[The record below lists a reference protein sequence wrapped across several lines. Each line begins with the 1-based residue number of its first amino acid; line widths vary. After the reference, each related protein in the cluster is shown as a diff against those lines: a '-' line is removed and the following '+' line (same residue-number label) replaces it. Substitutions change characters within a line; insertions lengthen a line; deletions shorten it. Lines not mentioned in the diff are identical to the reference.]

1 MRLSILGLA
10 MTLAASGCASA
21 PQSQLPGG
29 GGVVDEKAQRQQS
42 RVEQRVENRVDQE
55 TDAAVD
61 SVLDRLL
68 NKVFGN

>member
-1 MRLSILGLA
+1 MV
-10 MTLAASGCASA
+10 LAASGCATA

-42 RVEQRVENRVDQE
+42 RVGNRVEDRVDQE

-68 NKVFGN
+68 DKAFGD

>member
-1 MRLSILGLA
+1 MHKGIVVLALALTLG
-10 MTLAASGCASA
+10 GCATA

-42 RVEQRVENRVDQE
+42 RVGQRVEDRVDQE

-68 NKVFGN
+68 DKVFGN